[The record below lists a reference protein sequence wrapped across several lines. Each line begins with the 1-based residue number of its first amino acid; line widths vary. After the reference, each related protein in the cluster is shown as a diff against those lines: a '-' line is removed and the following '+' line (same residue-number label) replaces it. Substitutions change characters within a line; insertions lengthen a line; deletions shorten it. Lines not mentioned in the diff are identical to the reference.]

1 MNKREARVERKTKE
15 TDIKLYINLEGTG
28 KTDLKTGIPFLE
40 HMLNL
45 MARHGFFDLKLEAVG
60 DLEIDAHHLV
70 EDIGIVLGE
79 AFRKAMGSKEGIKRY
94 GFFILPM
101 DEALVLAS
109 LDLSDRPY
117 LVYNVD
123 IPAEKVG
130 EFETELLEEF
140 FRAFTHEAR
149 ITLHLKLIHGKNS
162 HHIIEA
168 LFKGLGRSLDQAL
181 QMDSRVEGVPS
192 TKGKL

>member
-1 MNKREARVERKTKE
+1 MNKREARVERKTGE

-28 KTDLKTGIPFLE
+28 KTELNTGVPFLE

-45 MARHGFFDLKLEAVG
+45 MSRHGFFDLKLEAVG

-70 EDIGIVLGE
+70 EDIGIVLGQ

-94 GFFILPM
+94 GYFILPM
-101 DEALVLAS
+101 DEALVLVS
-109 LDLSDRPY
+109 LDLSDRPF

-130 EFETELLEEF
+130 EFDTELLEEF
-140 FRAFTHEAR
+140 FRAFAHEAR
-149 ITLHLKLIHGKNS
+149 ITLHLKLLHGKNS
-162 HHIIEA
+162 HHIMEA
-168 LFKGLGRSLDQAL
+168 LFKALGRSLDQAL
-181 QMDSRVEGVPS
+181 QLDSRVEGVPS

>member
-1 MNKREARVERKTKE
+1 LNKREAWVERKTKE

-28 KTDLKTGIPFLE
+28 KTNLKTGIPFLE

-79 AFRKAMGSKEGIKRY
+79 AFRKALGTKEGIRRY
-94 GFFILPM
+94 GFFMLPM

-162 HHIIEA
+162 HHIMEA
-168 LFKGLGRSLDQAL
+168 LFKALGRSLDQAL

>member
-28 KTDLKTGIPFLE
+28 KTNLKTGIPFLE

-79 AFRKAMGSKEGIKRY
+79 AFRKAVGTKEGIRRY
-94 GFFILPM
+94 GFFMLPM

-168 LFKGLGRSLDQAL
+168 LFKALGRSLDQAL

>member
-1 MNKREARVERKTKE
+1 MNKREARVERKTTE

-28 KTDLKTGIPFLE
+28 KADLKTGIPFLE

-79 AFRKAMGSKEGIKRY
+79 AFRKAVGTKEGIRRY
-94 GFFILPM
+94 GFFMLPM

-109 LDLSDRPY
+109 LDLSDRPF

-130 EFETELLEEF
+130 EFDTELLEEF

-168 LFKGLGRSLDQAL
+168 LFKALGRSLDQAL

>member
-1 MNKREARVERKTKE
+1 MNKREARVERKTTE
-15 TDIKLYINLEGTG
+15 TDIKLYINLDGTG
-28 KTDLKTGIPFLE
+28 KADLKTGIPFLE

-79 AFRKAMGSKEGIKRY
+79 AFRKAVGTKEGIRRY
-94 GFFILPM
+94 GFFMLPM

-109 LDLSDRPY
+109 LDLSDRPF

-130 EFETELLEEF
+130 EFDTELLEEF

-168 LFKGLGRSLDQAL
+168 LFKALGRSLDQAL

>member
-28 KTDLKTGIPFLE
+28 KTNLKTGIPFLE

-79 AFRKAMGSKEGIKRY
+79 AFRKAMGPKEGIRRY
-94 GFFILPM
+94 GFFMLPM

-168 LFKGLGRSLDQAL
+168 LFKALGRSLDQAL

>member
-1 MNKREARVERKTKE
+1 MNKREAEIERKTNE
-15 TDIKLYINLEGTG
+15 TDIKMFLNLDGTG
-28 KTDLKTGIPFLE
+28 KTQLQTGIPFLE

-45 MARHGFFDLKLEAVG
+45 MARHGFFDLTLEASG

-70 EDIGIVLGE
+70 EDIGIVLGQSLS
-79 AFRKAMGSKEGIKRY
+79 KAVGSKEGIQRY

-101 DEALVLAS
+101 DEALVMVS
-109 LDLSDRPY
+109 LDLSDRPF

-130 EFETELLEEF
+130 DFDTELLEEF
-140 FRAFTHEAR
+140 FRAFAYEAR
-149 ITLHLKLIHGKNS
+149 INLHLKLIHGKNS

-168 LFKGLGRSLDQAL
+168 LFKALGRSLDQAL
-181 QMDSRVEGVPS
+181 KTDPRVEGVPS

>member
-1 MNKREARVERKTKE
+1 MSKREARVERKTGE
-15 TDIKLYINLEGTG
+15 TDITLYINLEGSG
-28 KTDLKTGIPFLE
+28 KTELNTGVPFLE

-45 MARHGFFDLKLEAVG
+45 MARHGFFDLKIQAVG

-94 GFFILPM
+94 GFFMLPM

-109 LDLSDRPY
+109 LDLSDRPF

-123 IPAEKVG
+123 IPADKVG
-130 EFETELLEEF
+130 EFDTELLEEF
-140 FRAFTHEAR
+140 FRAFAHEAR

-162 HHIIEA
+162 HHIMEA
-168 LFKGLGRSLDQAL
+168 LFKALGRSLDQAL
-181 QMDSRVEGVPS
+181 QVDPRVEGVPS

>member
-1 MNKREARVERKTKE
+1 MNKREAWVERKTKE

-28 KTDLKTGIPFLE
+28 KTNLKTGIPFLE

-79 AFRKAMGSKEGIKRY
+79 AFRKALGTKEGIRRY
-94 GFFILPM
+94 GFFMLPM

-162 HHIIEA
+162 HHIMEA
-168 LFKGLGRSLDQAL
+168 LFKALGRSLDQAL